1 MSKLRRKIYKLRI
14 KLLYLS
20 NNIKYL
26 FTRGKKVNIVSSS
39 KYKNKIKEDLILQK
53 YLLKDGYNTKIIS
66 FEDDYQESD
75 LNIIRSVWGYHHDV
89 ERFLKF
95 INNNKT
101 INNKDLIINNIDK
114 KKQYQILKVND
125 INTIDTIFLDNIK
138 EYKYNGEK
146 IVIKPVISASGDNT
160 FIINNVNDLENVK
173 NLNNIMIQP
182 FIDGVNDGEVSVIV
196 IDKKIK
202 YGIKRFPG
210 VFTKYKKEEYIS
222 INDLIKDI
230 INTVNNI
237 ILIKEYKEAVFM
249 RIDFIFDNN
258 CYKVMEVELVDPNLF
273 IETINDSKLK
283 DEVYKSFVKAIKTR
297 QN

>member
-1 MSKLRRKIYKLRI
+1 MRKLQKKIYKLRI

-20 NNIKYL
+20 NSIKYL
-26 FTRGKKVNIVSSS
+26 FARGKKINIVSSN

-53 YLLKDGYNTKIIS
+53 YLLKEGYHTKIIS
-66 FEDDYQESD
+66 FEDNYQGND
-75 LNIIRSVWGYHHDV
+75 LNIIRSVWGYHHNV

-101 INNKDLIINNIDK
+101 INNRDIIINNINK
-114 KKQYQILKVND
+114 KKQYQILKEND
-125 INTIDTIFLDNIK
+125 ITVIDTIFLDNIK
-138 EYKYNGEK
+138 DYKYNGK
-146 IVIKPVISASGDNT
+146 RLVIKPVISASGDNT
-160 FIINNVNDLENVK
+160 FIISNVNDLDNVK
-173 NLNNIMIQP
+173 ELTNIMIQP
-182 FIDGVNDGEVSVIV
+182 FISNVTAGEISIIV

-222 INDLIKDI
+222 INNLDKNI
-230 INTVNNI
+230 IDTANNI
-237 ILIKEYKEAVFM
+237 ILIKEYKEALFM

-273 IETINDSKLK
+273 IETINDKKLK
-283 DEVYKSFVKAIKTR
+283 KEVYKSFVEAIKTR
-297 QN
+297 QI

>member
-39 KYKNKIKEDLILQK
+39 KYKNRIKEDLILQK
-53 YLLKDGYNTKIIS
+53 YLLKEGYHTKIIS

-75 LNIIRSVWGYHHDV
+75 LNIIRSVWGYHHKV
-89 ERFLKF
+89 EKFLEF

-101 INNKDLIINNIDK
+101 INTKDLIINNIDK
-114 KKQYQILKVND
+114 KKQYQILKEND
-125 INTIDTIFLDNIK
+125 ISTIDTIFLDNIK
-138 EYKYNGEK
+138 EYKYNSDK

-182 FIDGVNDGEVSVIV
+182 FIDGVNDGEISVIV
-196 IDKKIK
+196 IDKRIK

-222 INDLIKDI
+222 INNLDKDI
-230 INTVNNI
+230 IDTVNNI

>member
-1 MSKLRRKIYKLRI
+1 MRKLQKKIYKLRI

-20 NNIKYL
+20 NNIQYL
-26 FTRGKKVNIVSSS
+26 FARGKTINIVSSN

-53 YLLKDGYNTKIIS
+53 YLLKEGYHTKIIS
-66 FEDDYQESD
+66 FEDNYQGND
-75 LNIIRSVWGYHHDV
+75 LNIIRSVWGYHHNV

-101 INNKDLIINNIDK
+101 INNKDIIINNINK
-114 KKQYQILKVND
+114 KKQYQILKEND
-125 INTIDTIFLDNIK
+125 ITVIDTIFLDNIK
-138 EYKYNGEK
+138 GYKYNGK
-146 IVIKPVISASGDNT
+146 RLVIKPVISASGDNT
-160 FIINNVNDLENVK
+160 FIISNVNDLDNVK
-173 NLNNIMIQP
+173 ELTNIMIQP
-182 FIDGVNDGEVSVIV
+182 FISSVTAGEISIIV

-222 INDLIKDI
+222 INNLDKSI
-230 INTVNNI
+230 IDTANNI
-237 ILIKEYKEAVFM
+237 ILIKEYKEALFM

-273 IETINDSKLK
+273 IETINDKKLK
-283 DEVYKSFVKAIKTR
+283 KEVYKSFVEAIKTR
-297 QN
+297 QI

>member
-1 MSKLRRKIYKLRI
+1 MRKLQKKIYKLRI

-20 NNIKYL
+20 NSIKYL
-26 FTRGKKVNIVSSS
+26 FARGKKINIVSSN

-53 YLLKDGYNTKIIS
+53 YLLKEGYHTKIIS
-66 FEDDYQESD
+66 FEDNYQGND
-75 LNIIRSVWGYHHDV
+75 LNIIRSVWGYHHNV

-101 INNKDLIINNIDK
+101 INNKDIIINNINK
-114 KKQYQILKVND
+114 KKQYQILKEND
-125 INTIDTIFLDNIK
+125 ITVIDTIFLDNIK
-138 EYKYNGEK
+138 DYKYNGK
-146 IVIKPVISASGDNT
+146 RLVIKPVISASGDNT
-160 FIINNVNDLENVK
+160 FIISNVNDLDNVK
-173 NLNNIMIQP
+173 ELTNIMIQP
-182 FIDGVNDGEVSVIV
+182 FISSVTAGEISIIV

-222 INDLIKDI
+222 INNLDKSI
-230 INTVNNI
+230 IDTANNI
-237 ILIKEYKEAVFM
+237 ILIKEYKEALFM

-273 IETINDSKLK
+273 IETINDKKLK
-283 DEVYKSFVKAIKTR
+283 KEVYKSFVEAIKTR
-297 QN
+297 QI

>member
-26 FTRGKKVNIVSSS
+26 FARGKTINIVSSN

-53 YLLKDGYNTKIIS
+53 YLLKEGYHTKIIS
-66 FEDDYQESD
+66 FEDNYQGND
-75 LNIIRSVWGYHHDV
+75 LNIIRSVWGYHHNV

-101 INNKDLIINNIDK
+101 INNKDIIINNIDK

-138 EYKYNGEK
+138 EYKYNGKK

-182 FIDGVNDGEVSVIV
+182 FIDGVNDGEISVIV

-222 INDLIKDI
+222 INNLDKDI
-230 INTVNNI
+230 IDTVNNI

-273 IETINDSKLK
+273 IETINDSNLK

>member
-53 YLLKDGYNTKIIS
+53 YLLKEGYHTKTIS

-114 KKQYQILKVND
+114 KKQYQILKEND
-125 INTIDTIFLDNIK
+125 ITTIDTIFLDNIK
-138 EYKYNGEK
+138 EYKYNSDK

-182 FIDGVNDGEVSVIV
+182 FIDGVNDGEISVIV
-196 IDKKIK
+196 IDKRIK

-222 INDLIKDI
+222 INNLDKDI
-230 INTVNNI
+230 IDTVNNI

>member
-1 MSKLRRKIYKLRI
+1 MRKLQKKIYKLRI

-20 NNIKYL
+20 NSIKYL
-26 FTRGKKVNIVSSS
+26 FARGKKINIVSSN

-53 YLLKDGYNTKIIS
+53 YLLKEGYHTKIIS
-66 FEDDYQESD
+66 FEDNYQGND
-75 LNIIRSVWGYHHDV
+75 LNIIRSVWGYHHNV

-101 INNKDLIINNIDK
+101 INNKDIIINNINK
-114 KKQYQILKVND
+114 KKQYQILKEND
-125 INTIDTIFLDNIK
+125 ITVIDTIFLDNIK
-138 EYKYNGEK
+138 DYKYNGK
-146 IVIKPVISASGDNT
+146 ILVIKPVISASGDNT
-160 FIINNVNDLENVK
+160 FIISNVNDLDNVK
-173 NLNNIMIQP
+173 ELTNIMIQP
-182 FIDGVNDGEVSVIV
+182 FISSVTAGEISIIV

-222 INDLIKDI
+222 INNLDKSI
-230 INTVNNI
+230 IDTANNI
-237 ILIKEYKEAVFM
+237 ILIKEYKEALFM

-273 IETINDSKLK
+273 IETINDKKLK
-283 DEVYKSFVKAIKTR
+283 KEVYKSFVEAIKTR
-297 QN
+297 QI

>member
-1 MSKLRRKIYKLRI
+1 MRKLQKKIYKLRI

-26 FTRGKKVNIVSSS
+26 FARGKTINIVSSN

-53 YLLKDGYNTKIIS
+53 YLLKEGYHTKIIS
-66 FEDDYQESD
+66 FEDNYQGND
-75 LNIIRSVWGYHHDV
+75 LNIIRSVWGYHHNV

-101 INNKDLIINNIDK
+101 INNKDIIINNINK
-114 KKQYQILKVND
+114 KKQYQILKEND
-125 INTIDTIFLDNIK
+125 ITVIDTIFLDNIK
-138 EYKYNGEK
+138 DYKYNGK
-146 IVIKPVISASGDNT
+146 ILVIKPVISASGDNT
-160 FIINNVNDLENVK
+160 FIINNVNDLDNVK
-173 NLNNIMIQP
+173 ELTNIMIQP
-182 FIDGVNDGEVSVIV
+182 FISSVTAGEISIIV

-222 INDLIKDI
+222 INNLDKSI
-230 INTVNNI
+230 IDTANNI
-237 ILIKEYKEAVFM
+237 ILIKEYKEALFM

-273 IETINDSKLK
+273 IETINDKKLK
-283 DEVYKSFVKAIKTR
+283 KEVYKSFVEAIKTR
-297 QN
+297 QI

>member
-1 MSKLRRKIYKLRI
+1 MRKLQKKIYKLRI

-20 NNIKYL
+20 NSIKYL
-26 FTRGKKVNIVSSS
+26 FARGKKINIVSSN

-53 YLLKDGYNTKIIS
+53 YLLKEGYHAKIIS
-66 FEDDYQESD
+66 FEDNYQGND
-75 LNIIRSVWGYHHDV
+75 LNIIRSVWGYHHNV

-101 INNKDLIINNIDK
+101 VNNKDIIINNINK
-114 KKQYQILKVND
+114 KKQYQILKEND
-125 INTIDTIFLDNIK
+125 ITVIDTIFLDNIK
-138 EYKYNGEK
+138 DYKYNGK
-146 IVIKPVISASGDNT
+146 RLVIKPVISASGDNT
-160 FIINNVNDLENVK
+160 FIISNVNDLDNVK
-173 NLNNIMIQP
+173 ELTNIMIQP
-182 FIDGVNDGEVSVIV
+182 FISSVTAGEISIIV

-222 INDLIKDI
+222 INNLDKSI
-230 INTVNNI
+230 IDTANNI
-237 ILIKEYKEAVFM
+237 ILIKEYKEALFM

-273 IETINDSKLK
+273 IETINDKKLK
-283 DEVYKSFVKAIKTR
+283 KEVYKSFVEAIKTR
-297 QN
+297 QI

>member
-1 MSKLRRKIYKLRI
+1 MRKLQKKIYKLRI

-20 NNIKYL
+20 NSIKYL
-26 FTRGKKVNIVSSS
+26 FARGKKINIVSSN

-53 YLLKDGYNTKIIS
+53 YLLKEGYHTKIIS
-66 FEDDYQESD
+66 FEDNYQGND
-75 LNIIRSVWGYHHDV
+75 LNIIRSVWGYHHNV

-101 INNKDLIINNIDK
+101 INNKDIIINNINK
-114 KKQYQILKVND
+114 KKQYQILKEND
-125 INTIDTIFLDNIK
+125 ITVIDTIFLDNIK
-138 EYKYNGEK
+138 DYKYNGK
-146 IVIKPVISASGDNT
+146 ILVIKPVISASGDNT
-160 FIINNVNDLENVK
+160 FIISNVNDLDNVK
-173 NLNNIMIQP
+173 ELTNIMIQP
-182 FIDGVNDGEVSVIV
+182 FISSVTAGEISIIV

-222 INDLIKDI
+222 INNLDKSI
-230 INTVNNI
+230 IDTANNI
-237 ILIKEYKEAVFM
+237 ILIKEYKEALFM

-273 IETINDSKLK
+273 IETISDTKLK
-283 DEVYKSFVKAIKTR
+283 DEVYKSFVEAIKTR
-297 QN
+297 QI

>member
-53 YLLKDGYNTKIIS
+53 YLLKEGYHTKIIS

-114 KKQYQILKVND
+114 KKQYQILKEND
-125 INTIDTIFLDNIK
+125 ITTIDTIFLDNIK
-138 EYKYNGEK
+138 EYKYNSDK

-160 FIINNVNDLENVK
+160 FIINNVNDLESVK

-182 FIDGVNDGEVSVIV
+182 FIDGVNDGEISVIV
-196 IDKKIK
+196 IDKRIK

-210 VFTKYKKEEYIS
+210 VFTKYRKEEYIA
-222 INDLIKDI
+222 INDLNKEI
-230 INTVNNI
+230 INTINNI

-273 IETINDSKLK
+273 IETITDSKLK
-283 DEVYKSFVKAIKTR
+283 DKVYKSFVKAIKTR